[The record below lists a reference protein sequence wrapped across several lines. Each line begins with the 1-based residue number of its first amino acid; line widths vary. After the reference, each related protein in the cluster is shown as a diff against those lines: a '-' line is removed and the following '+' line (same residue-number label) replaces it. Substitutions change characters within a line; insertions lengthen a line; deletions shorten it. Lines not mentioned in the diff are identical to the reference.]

1 MQNKSTFFIVGKHPV
16 LEALRNPRRKIL
28 KIFLTEESKKLIH
41 RSSPNKDLL
50 KDKKI
55 SIKEK
60 EFRAQQKGALML
72 SNLFI
77 FLAFYSSDLND
88 NQRIDSDGMIERT
101 YYLEQYRQEDQ
112 PSFSDAFRAARKEL
126 GPGKIFMWNNRYFTT
141 NFYYETII
149 VIADEVVDVNK
160 EDKTYSS
167 EEKLGD
173 IVAVR
178 SFKDSDKYEI
188 EYTFLNKI
196 TK

>member
-1 MQNKSTFFIVGKHPV
+1 M
-16 LEALRNPRRKIL
+16 
-28 KIFLTEESKKLIH
+28 LT
-41 RSSPNKDLL
+41 
-50 KDKKI
+50 
-55 SIKEK
+55 
-60 EFRAQQKGALML
+60 
-72 SNLFI
+72 NLYI

-101 YYLEQYRQEDQ
+101 YYFEQYRKEDQ
-112 PSFSDAFRAARKEL
+112 TSFSEAFRAARKEL
-126 GPGKIFMWNNRYFTT
+126 GSGKIFMWNNRYFTT

-149 VIADEVVDVNK
+149 VIADEVVNVNK

-188 EYTFLNKI
+188 DYTFLNKI

>member
-1 MQNKSTFFIVGKHPV
+1 M
-16 LEALRNPRRKIL
+16 
-28 KIFLTEESKKLIH
+28 LT
-41 RSSPNKDLL
+41 
-50 KDKKI
+50 
-55 SIKEK
+55 
-60 EFRAQQKGALML
+60 
-72 SNLFI
+72 NLFI

-101 YYLEQYRQEDQ
+101 YYLEQYRNEDQ
-112 PSFSDAFRAARKEL
+112 PSFSDAFRDARKEL

-149 VIADEVVDVNK
+149 VIADEVVDVNRD
-160 EDKTYSS
+160 DKTFSS

-188 EYTFLNKI
+188 DYTFLNKI

>member
-1 MQNKSTFFIVGKHPV
+1 M
-16 LEALRNPRRKIL
+16 
-28 KIFLTEESKKLIH
+28 LTY
-41 RSSPNKDLL
+41 
-50 KDKKI
+50 
-55 SIKEK
+55 
-60 EFRAQQKGALML
+60 
-72 SNLFI
+72 LFI

-101 YYLEQYRQEDQ
+101 YYLEQYRNEDQ
-112 PSFSDAFRAARKEL
+112 PSFSDAFRDARKKL
-126 GPGKIFMWNNRYFTT
+126 GPCKIFMWNNRYFTT

-188 EYTFLNKI
+188 DYTFLNKI

>member
-1 MQNKSTFFIVGKHPV
+1 M
-16 LEALRNPRRKIL
+16 
-28 KIFLTEESKKLIH
+28 LT
-41 RSSPNKDLL
+41 
-50 KDKKI
+50 
-55 SIKEK
+55 
-60 EFRAQQKGALML
+60 
-72 SNLFI
+72 NLYV

-88 NQRIDSDGMIERT
+88 NQRIYSDGMIERT
-101 YYLEQYRQEDQ
+101 NYLEQYRKEDQ
-112 PSFSDAFRAARKEL
+112 TSFSEAFRAARKEL

-160 EDKTYSS
+160 EHKTYIS

-188 EYTFLNKI
+188 DYTFLNKI